1 MIAKGG
7 SRHYDCVGQ
16 GSIALEE
23 PAVRAAGEGVRERRL
38 DRLVAGH
45 FDFVWRLLRRLG
57 LSRNDADDAAQ
68 HVFMVATEKLD
79 RIGEGKER
87 TFLYGTALRVAANL
101 RRAGT
106 RRQDV
111 PVDVAHSTPSRA
123 PEPDELTELGRAR
136 TLLDALIGKLP
147 EELRRVIVLAE
158 IAQLEVAEIAELEQI
173 PIGTAAS
180 RLRRARALFK
190 QLLSD
195 AADRNPFGAES

>member
-16 GSIALEE
+16 SSIALEE
-23 PAVRAAGEGVRERRL
+23 PAVRDTGESVRERRL
-38 DRLVAGH
+38 DRVVAGH

-57 LSRNDADDAAQ
+57 LSRDDADDAAQ
-68 HVFMVATEKLD
+68 HVFMIATEKLD
-79 RIGEGKER
+79 RISDGKER
-87 TFLYGTALRVAANL
+87 TFLYGAALRVAANA

-111 PVDVAHSTPSRA
+111 PAEVAHSAPSPA

-158 IAQLEVAEIAELEQI
+158 IAQMEVAEIAELEQI
-173 PIGTAAS
+173 PVGTAAS

-190 QLLSD
+190 QLLRD